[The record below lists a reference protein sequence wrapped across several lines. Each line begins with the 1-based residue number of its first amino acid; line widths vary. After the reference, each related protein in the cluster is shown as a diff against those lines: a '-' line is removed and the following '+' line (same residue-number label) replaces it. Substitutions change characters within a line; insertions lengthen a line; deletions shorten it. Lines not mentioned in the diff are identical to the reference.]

1 MPTLYEYDRFGKK
14 IGLKV
19 GTAYIRCT
27 NNNIFMEFVDQY
39 NVRVLAFS
47 PRGFG
52 LFGPKRSTM
61 YAAQRVGIEFG
72 ALMKNYLL
80 VTELHVQIIGR
91 KNCRRL
97 KAAYKAML
105 EVNNIELKIRT
116 LTYKYTNAHN
126 GVRWRKA
133 KRK

>member
-1 MPTLYEYDRFGKK
+1 MPTLYEYDRFGRK

-27 NNNIFMEFVDQY
+27 NNNVFMTFVDQY
-39 NVRVLAFS
+39 SVRVLTFT
-47 PRGFG
+47 PRTFG
-52 LFGPKRSTM
+52 LQGPKRSTM

-72 ALMKNYLL
+72 FLMKNFLL
-80 VTELHVQIIGR
+80 VTELHVKIIGP
-91 KNCRRL
+91 KHCRRC

-105 EVNNIELKIRT
+105 EVDNKEVIVRT

-126 GVRWRKA
+126 GVRWRKK